1 MKKFFLLSA
10 MACAAMAVSAQ
21 TESAFI
27 DAEAVG
33 IGSDAKAVAA
43 GTVLASSSSVT
54 MKAAYDCDY
63 KTVAM
68 NGEADA
74 YKTIVIDGVEYANLA
89 TGVQGQTNPTNTK
102 KATTQQPKDYAIF
115 QFDVTADGMLYVFSK
130 LSANK
135 QYYVFEGAYT
145 EETPSASVAYTIV
158 GGDQLAGDKVYN
170 VAMPADKDGYADYS
184 GYKAAETI
192 GAPFLCD
199 LMGIREGETVG
210 TTTFEDAQKA
220 TVLGVAAFPVY
231 KEAGTYYFMAV
242 GSKVTC
248 DGFVFVPGADK
259 IAAVEIKGGD
269 ASAIASVNAA
279 AANAQIFNMLGQKVG
294 ANAKGLLII
303 DGKKVI
309 RK

>member
-33 IGSDAKAVAA
+33 IGSEAKAVDA

-54 MKAAYDCDY
+54 MKAAYGCDY
-63 KTVAM
+63 KIVAM
-68 NGEADA
+68 NGESDT

-89 TGVQGQTNPTNTK
+89 TGVQGQSNPTNTK
-102 KATTQQPKDYAIF
+102 NATTQQPKDNAIF

-135 QYYVFEGAYT
+135 QYYAFEGAYS
-145 EETPSASVAYTIV
+145 EATPSTSVAYTIV
-158 GGDQLAGDKVYN
+158 GGDQLAGKVCN

-184 GYKAAETI
+184 DYTAAAEI

-210 TTTFEDAQKA
+210 TTTFTDEQKA